1 MKVNTKNQKL
11 DQSVRPLNDSLFFSR
26 TLDFLETYIPKQKSG
41 SKNTVETYRLSLS
54 TFRNYVRDEK
64 QISIRE
70 FRFTDCTYDF
80 ILDFRNWLHDVK
92 GFKESTTNNRLAA
105 IKSYVAY
112 AAARNV
118 TIQQVA
124 FAVSE
129 VPMYRLPKVIRPV
142 IENEETLSALLN
154 APGNTRLGLRDKAIL
169 VMLFDTA
176 VRVDELVNLCY
187 SDVNIT
193 ASEPYIHVYGKGNK
207 ERKIYFSSNAVEIIF
222 QYACEF
228 HPDKDRG
235 TPFFYTTIH
244 SRTGYM
250 SRRNVERIVKKYAD
264 QIRQEHNDL
273 PDAVYPHLLRRTR
286 ATGLYRDGVDLF
298 AISTLLGHAQ
308 IQTTKEHYASPSV
321 EQMRAVMERGSGVE
335 PEEEQLWPD
344 DEDELA
350 RLCGLK

>member
-1 MKVNTKNQKL
+1 MNKRKPKQ
-11 DQSVRPLNDSLFFSR
+11 DQSAKPLNGSLFFSK
-26 TLDFLETYIPKQKSG
+26 TLDFLETYIPKQRSG

-54 TFRNYVRDEK
+54 VFRNYVHDEK
-64 QISIRE
+64 GISIRD
-70 FRFTDCTYDF
+70 FCFADCTYDF

-105 IKSYVAY
+105 IKSYVSY
-112 AAARNV
+112 AAARDI

-124 FAVSE
+124 FAISE
-129 VPMYRLPKVIRPV
+129 VPMYKLPKVIRPV
-142 IENEETLSALLN
+142 IESEETLSALLN

-187 SDVNIT
+187 SDVNL
-193 ASEPYIHVYGKGNK
+193 AVSEPYIHIYGKGNK
-207 ERKIYFSSNAVEIIF
+207 ERKVYFSSNAVGIIF

-244 SRTGYM
+244 NRTGYM

-264 QIRQEHNDL
+264 QIRQGHNDL
-273 PDAVYPHLLRRTR
+273 PDTVYPHLLRRTR
-286 ATGLYRDGVDLF
+286 ATGLYQDGVDLF

-308 IQTTKEHYASPSV
+308 IQTTKEHYAFPSV
-321 EQMRAVMERGSGVE
+321 EQMRAVMERGSSAE
-335 PEEEQLWPD
+335 PEEKQLWPD